1 MPTSSLIVVLHHQN
15 VMVKNIQP
23 ANQPYAKER
32 FQEAVSHDQNSA
44 AAPSGAHQAAPDRGN
59 DSAKRTAAS
68 ATATASRTRL
78 EESMIRRLGF
88 LISVLALIVSA
99 CGRQVTPDRPG
110 TDGSG
115 LPSGYMSVKFRV
127 MQPFNF
133 QTYSYVIVFNTSGDG
148 NTPRANGTQTNY
160 AGYSFAIIVGGTTG
174 TGTATANLYQYYR
187 PPNVTVPQLVPLQP
201 TSNLF
206 IFYPNT
212 NGQGTEFT
220 VTFARSLFYGINNTP
235 GPTSTASATPS
246 PSPSPSVSPSG
257 SPSEQQ
263 PHRTAE
269 RRSGSNLAFQLL
281 CRVRYRWWSEIAAGR
296 LPWGDSH
303 RRQRHHVCV
312 ARARHLDAV

>member
-1 MPTSSLIVVLHHQN
+1 
-15 VMVKNIQP
+15 
-23 ANQPYAKER
+23 
-32 FQEAVSHDQNSA
+32 
-44 AAPSGAHQAAPDRGN
+44 
-59 DSAKRTAAS
+59 
-68 ATATASRTRL
+68 
-78 EESMIRRLGF
+78 
-88 LISVLALIVSA
+88 
-99 CGRQVTPDRPG
+99 
-110 TDGSG
+110 
-115 LPSGYMSVKFRV
+115 MSVKFRV

-257 SPSEQQ
+257 SPSAS
-263 PHRTAE
+263 PSSSPTALP
-269 RRSGSNLAFQLL
+269 SGAPAQIWHFNYFVASGTVGGQNLLPVDSLGAIPTGANDTTYVSPELDTSTQFDIQIIPNTG
-281 CRVRYRWWSEIAAGR
+281 SHPSDMGPDNIAGGEIANN
-296 LPWGDSH
+296 P
-303 RRQRHHVCV
+303 
-312 ARARHLDAV
+312 